1 MVPRRLLLQCKA
13 EGLIKA
19 RSKYYYPDRLHAK
32 CYHRDFDDYV
42 PQVPYQVGSLE
53 QDNHRES

>member
-1 MVPRRLLLQCKA
+1 MVSRCLLLQRQA

-19 RSKYYYPDRLHAK
+19 RIKYYYPDRLHAK
-32 CYHRDFDDYV
+32 CYHRDFDDDV

-53 QDNHRES
+53 QDNNRES